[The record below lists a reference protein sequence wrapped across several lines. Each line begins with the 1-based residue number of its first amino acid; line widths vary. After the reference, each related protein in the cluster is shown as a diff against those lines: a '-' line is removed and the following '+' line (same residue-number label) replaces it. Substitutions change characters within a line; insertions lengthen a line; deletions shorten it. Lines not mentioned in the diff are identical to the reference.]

1 VSLTGLP
8 QLVVNGLVDGL
19 FIGMAAL
26 AVTLVF
32 GIARFP
38 NAATGDMMTFDA
50 YMGLV
55 AQQASGSLILGGIAG
70 MAGGAAVA
78 LLSERLVYRRLAGR
92 SVVSLLVASI
102 GVAFLIRALLG
113 LVFGQ
118 AQAVYDV
125 PLTRAHLYWQVR
137 LTPMDLQ
144 ISVVVI
150 VALAAVFL
158 LLYRTGIGRQMRAVA
173 DNRDLARVS
182 GVRPERVMVAMW
194 LVAGLIAGLA
204 GVMLGI
210 RTVVEPE
217 LGWSMLLPAFTAAI
231 LGGIGSAP
239 GAVLAGLLLGVAQEV
254 STPFV
259 GFSYKIAV
267 AFAIMLIV
275 LLVRPGGLFGAR
287 ESVR

>member
-1 VSLTGLP
+1 MLWTDLP
-8 QLVVNGLVDGL
+8 QLVVNGLVQGL

-38 NAATGDMMTFDA
+38 NAATGDTMTLGA
-50 YMGLV
+50 YAGLV
-55 AQQASGSLILGGIAG
+55 VQQATGSLVLGGLGG

-78 LLSERLVYRRLAGR
+78 LLSERLIYRRLTGR

-102 GVAFLIRALLG
+102 GVAFVIRAVIG
-113 LVFGQ
+113 LIFGQ
-118 AQAVYDV
+118 AQSVYDV
-125 PLTRAHLYWQVR
+125 PLTRAQLYWRVR

-144 ISVVVI
+144 ISLVVI
-150 VALAAVFL
+150 GALAAVFL
-158 LLYRTGIGRQMRAVA
+158 LLYGTGIGRQMRAVA

-194 LVAGLIAGLA
+194 LVAGAIAGLA

-210 RTVVEPE
+210 ETVVEPE

-239 GAVLAGLLLGVAQEV
+239 GAVLAGLLLGVAQEI

-267 AFAIMLIV
+267 AFAIMLAV
-275 LLVRPGGLFGAR
+275 LLFRPSGLFGAR

>member
-1 VSLTGLP
+1 MSLTDLP

-38 NAATGDMMTFDA
+38 NAATGDMMTAAA
-50 YMGLV
+50 YMGLI
-55 AQQASGSLILGGIAG
+55 AQQATGSLILAGIGG
-70 MAGGAAVA
+70 MAGGAVLA
-78 LLSERLVYRRLAGR
+78 LLTERLVYRRLAGR
-92 SVVSLLVASI
+92 AVVSLLVASI
-102 GVAFLIRALLG
+102 GVAFVIRAVLG

-125 PLTRAHLYWQVR
+125 PLTRAHLYWRVR

-150 VALAAVFL
+150 AALAAVFL

-182 GVRPERVMVAMW
+182 GVRPDRVMVAMW

-217 LGWSMLLPAFTAAI
+217 LGWSMLLSAFTAAI

-267 AFAIMLIV
+267 AFAIMLLV
-275 LLVRPGGLFGAR
+275 LLFRPSGLFGAR
-287 ESVR
+287 ETVR